1 MKKKVS
7 PAKRKGTTALV
18 KKETGLPATIRPDG
32 SLDFQSLIA
41 IAMKSDPPSVERLLA
56 MSREMKAERA
66 KESYFEALAGFQS
79 ECPIVFKTKKVKGR
93 AKDGKPAEDK
103 YSYAPFEDILAFHE
117 EGGPTVKELL
127 RKWGFSYTFKSQ
139 QTDKTYTAICYGHH
153 RDGHSEYTEFTV
165 PTSFP
170 EYMNMSGAQEQ
181 GASCTYADRYA
192 FKNQW
197 GIVTKGEDKDAVR
210 EDEGDQKR
218 RPIQAPQEKGPIIYP
233 RADGTASDA
242 VPVHHEVKVELSDYE
257 KGLKYLTAT
266 ETDPK
271 SKVVVGLFTEN
282 EKVDYTHELG
292 EAKDNPEGLAKII
305 ADIIETGKKRRAAVK
320 GEK

>member
-1 MKKKVS
+1 MKATKKT
-7 PAKRKGTTALV
+7 PAKGKGSTALV
-18 KKETGLPATIRPDG
+18 KKGTGLPATIRPDG

-41 IAMKSDPPSVERLLA
+41 IAMKNDPPSVERLLA

-66 KESYFEALAGFQS
+66 KEAYFEALAGFQS
-79 ECPIVFKTKKVKGR
+79 ECPIVFKTKKVK
-93 AKDGKPAEDK
+93 AKAKEGKPAEDK

-210 EDEGDQKR
+210 EEEGDNR
-218 RPIQAPQEKGPIIYP
+218 SRPIRQPQEKAKDEP
-233 RADGTASDA
+233 
-242 VPVHHEVKVELSDYE
+242 VPVAHEVKLSEYE

-271 SKVVVGLFTEN
+271 SKMVVSLFTEN
-282 EKVDYTHELG
+282 EKIDYTHELG
-292 EAKDNPEGLAKII
+292 EAKDQPEVLAKVI
-305 ADIIETGKKRRAAVK
+305 ADIIDTGKKRRSAVK